1 MASVPSIDSIIESFP
16 HPTIPPITGL
26 PTYDT
31 IAGFLRQLN
40 ANAASVHSERGGGLL
55 GHLALTVSPA
65 VYTTLSNVVFNPPN
79 NPGAVPIVPNN
90 ATAAQLQTILRTHKE
105 HLRLWKLYTHVDAAL
120 KQQLVNGVNQM
131 YLRTLENRHTGFAA
145 VTTCQLIDHLLN
157 TYGNLTPTDLASND
171 AFFRTAYD
179 PSQPIESLYA
189 QIEDAMD
196 LAAAGRTPYTPAQ
209 VVANAYSLVFST
221 GMFPEACR
229 EWRRRPGADQT
240 WEHFKTS
247 FAEAHADLR
256 LSQQTTQGA
265 GFHSANNAMDSFV
278 NDTADAFANLA
289 TATASD
295 RQLMA
300 DLAATN
306 KALTKQLAE

>member
-1 MASVPSIDSIIESFP
+1 MTSVPSIDSIIEESFL

-31 IAGFLRQLN
+31 IAGFLCHLN

-55 GHLALTVSPA
+55 EHLALTVSPA
-65 VYTTLSNVVFNPPN
+65 VYTTLSNVIFTVPI
-79 NPGAVPIVPNN
+79 NPGAVPVVPNN
-90 ATAAQLQTILRTHKE
+90 ATTAQIQTLLGNHKE
-105 HLRLWKLYTHVDAAL
+105 NLRLWKLYTHVDAAL

-145 VTTCQLIDHLLN
+145 VTTRQLIDHLLN

-171 AFFRTAYD
+171 AHFRTAYD

-196 LAAAGRTPYTPAQ
+196 LAATGPTPYTPEQ

-229 EWRRRPGADQT
+229 EWRRRPVADQP
-240 WEHFKTS
+240 WEYFKSS

-256 LSQQTTQGA
+256 LSTTLWIHSSMTLRTRLQTSPRLPLRTANSWPTWPQQI
-265 GFHSANNAMDSFV
+265 
-278 NDTADAFANLA
+278 
-289 TATASD
+289 
-295 RQLMA
+295 
-300 DLAATN
+300 
-306 KALTKQLAE
+306 KP